1 MKTFWDERYSVE
13 EYVYGKEPNIFFK
26 SHLVNLRP
34 GKILLP
40 GEGEGRNAVFAAEL
54 GWNVTAIDQSEEGQ
68 RKGLLLADAKN
79 VTINYMVQDFHNF
92 ECEHHSFD
100 CIALIFVHIPKE
112 LRNIFHNKILNYLK
126 PGGNI
131 ILEGFLKQQINNH
144 SGGPKN
150 SDMLFS
156 KEELAKDFESLN
168 KVDISE
174 HELMLNE
181 GAFHL
186 GKANVIRLIGNK

>member
-1 MKTFWDERYSVE
+1 
-13 EYVYGKEPNIFFK
+13 
-26 SHLVNLRP
+26 
-34 GKILLP
+34 
-40 GEGEGRNAVFAAEL
+40 
-54 GWNVTAIDQSEEGQ
+54 
-68 RKGLLLADAKN
+68 LLADAKN

-100 CIALIFVHIPKE
+100 CIALIFVHIPKK
-112 LRNIFHNKILNYLK
+112 LRNIFHNKMLNYLK

-156 KEELAKDFESLN
+156 KEELAKDFETLN
-168 KVDISE
+168 KIDISE